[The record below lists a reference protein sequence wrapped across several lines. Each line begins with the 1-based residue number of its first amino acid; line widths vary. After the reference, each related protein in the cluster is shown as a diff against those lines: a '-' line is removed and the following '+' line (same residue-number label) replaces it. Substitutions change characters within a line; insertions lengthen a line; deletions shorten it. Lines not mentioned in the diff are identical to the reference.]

1 MDPRDVKIGKR
12 SLQNA
17 EVSFL
22 LTASVWV
29 DRNGREM
36 VDIIIV
42 RIYVC
47 AYRKQ
52 MRIYVLFG
60 KGDAVR
66 GRVER

>member
-1 MDPRDVKIGKR
+1 MRR
-12 SLQNA
+12 SL
-17 EVSFL
+17 FL

-36 VDIIIV
+36 VDIIKM

-47 AYRKQ
+47 IYRKQ
-52 MRIYVLFG
+52 MGIHVLFG

>member
-1 MDPRDVKIGKR
+1 MRR
-12 SLQNA
+12 SL
-17 EVSFL
+17 FL
-22 LTASVWV
+22 LISFVWV

-36 VDIIIV
+36 VDIIKM

-47 AYRKQ
+47 IYRKQ
-52 MRIYVLFG
+52 MGIYVLFG